1 MGRNFVF
8 TITEIDMST
17 NSLVAYLRS
26 DGSIVSSYVHY
37 DGYETGVGM
46 TLLEHYN
53 SDERALAVSVGGY
66 YSSLSEDLK
75 ESLEGSV
82 HTEEP
87 EMFDSMKEFEL
98 FLMENSHLEFGYLWT
113 GGKWMVSSWTNTRKK
128 VHNGTCFDY
137 EFDSTWNGFHWL
149 VTSFVRE
156 GRKTVQRFRD
166 LALEDNRDTAEY
178 DEYANELEV
187 VVDKW
192 HRYGMGEI
200 ATEAMA
206 A

>member
-1 MGRNFVF
+1 MKERGY
-8 TITEIDMST
+8 MST
-17 NSLVAYLRS
+17 NSVVAYLRS

-66 YSSLSEDLK
+66 YSSLSEDLR
-75 ESLEGSV
+75 ESLESSV
-82 HTEEP
+82 HNDEP
-87 EMFDSMKEFEL
+87 EMFDSMTEFETY
-98 FLMENSHLEFGYLWT
+98 LMDNSHLEFGYLWT
-113 GGKWMVSSWTNTRKK
+113 GGKWMVASWTTEVIHAKPFTAEFGDAPK
-128 VHNGTCFDY
+128 Y
-137 EFDSTWNGFHWL
+137 ESTWNGFSWL

-156 GRKTVQRFRD
+156 GRKTVDRLRSYGNEYEDSADD
-166 LALEDNRDTAEY
+166 LE
-178 DEYANELEV
+178 EV
-187 VVDKW
+187 VSRW

-200 ATEAMA
+200 ATEAMEA

>member
-1 MGRNFVF
+1 
-8 TITEIDMST
+8 MST
-17 NSLVAYLRS
+17 NSVVAYLRK

-66 YSSLSEDLK
+66 YSSMSEDLR
-75 ESLEGSV
+75 ESLESSV
-82 HTEEP
+82 HNEEP
-87 EMFDSMKEFEL
+87 EMFDSMTEFETY
-98 FLMENSHLEFGYLWT
+98 LMDNSHLEFGYLWT
-113 GGKWMVSSWTNTRKK
+113 GGKWMVSSWTTT
-128 VHNGTCFDY
+128 VEGTGPY
-137 EFDSTWNGFHWL
+137 AEYNSTWNGFHWL

-156 GRKTVQRFRD
+156 GRKTVERFRD
-166 LALEDNRDTAEY
+166 RARDDNREGRTEY
-178 DEYANELEV
+178 DEYADELEV
-187 VVDKW
+187 TVDKW

>member
-1 MGRNFVF
+1 
-8 TITEIDMST
+8 MST
-17 NSLVAYLRS
+17 NSVVAYLRK
-26 DGSIVSSYVHY
+26 DGSIVSSYIHY

-53 SDERALAVSVGGY
+53 SDESAERVSSAGY
-66 YSSLSEDLK
+66 FSSLSEDMSK
-75 ESLEGSV
+75 SLGESV
-82 HTEEP
+82 HTEEAD
-87 EMFDSMKEFEL
+87 EFVSMEEFEL
-98 FLMENSHLEFGYLWT
+98 FLMDNSHLEFGYLWT

-200 ATEAMA
+200 ASEAMA

>member
-1 MGRNFVF
+1 
-8 TITEIDMST
+8 MST
-17 NSLVAYLRS
+17 NSVVGYIRS

-75 ESLEGSV
+75 ESLESSV
-82 HTEEP
+82 HTEEV
-87 EMFDSMKEFEL
+87 EMFDSMTEFEEY
-98 FLMENSHLEFGYLWT
+98 LMENSHLEFGYLWT
-113 GGKWMVSSWTNTRKK
+113 GGKWMVSSWSRIG
-128 VHNGTCFDY
+128 VGAA
-137 EFDSTWNGFHWL
+137 WNGFSWL

-156 GRKTVQRFRD
+156 GRKTVDRLRSYGNEYEDSADD
-166 LALEDNRDTAEY
+166 LE
-178 DEYANELEV
+178 EV
-187 VVDKW
+187 VSRW
-192 HRYGMGEI
+192 HSYGMGEI

-206 A
+206 S

>member
-1 MGRNFVF
+1 MKERGY
-8 TITEIDMST
+8 MST
-17 NSLVAYLRS
+17 NSVVAYLRS

-75 ESLEGSV
+75 ESLENSV
-82 HTEEP
+82 HHDEP
-87 EMFDSMKEFEL
+87 EMFDSMTEFEEY
-98 FLMENSHLEFGYLWT
+98 LMLNRHLEFGYIWT
-113 GGKWMVSSWTNTRKK
+113 GGKWMVSSWTTEVIHAKPFTAEFGDAPK
-128 VHNGTCFDY
+128 Y
-137 EFDSTWNGFHWL
+137 ESTWNGFSWL

-156 GRKTVQRFRD
+156 GRKTVDRLRSYGNEYEDSADD
-166 LALEDNRDTAEY
+166 LE
-178 DEYANELEV
+178 EV
-187 VVDKW
+187 VSRW
-192 HRYGMGEI
+192 HSYGMGEI
-200 ATEAMA
+200 ATEAMEA

>member
-1 MGRNFVF
+1 
-8 TITEIDMST
+8 MST
-17 NSLVAYLRS
+17 NSVVAYIRS

-75 ESLEGSV
+75 ESLESSV
-82 HTEEP
+82 HTEEV
-87 EMFDSMKEFEL
+87 EMFDSMTEFEEY
-98 FLMENSHLEFGYLWT
+98 LMENSYLEFGYLWT
-113 GGKWMVSSWTNTRKK
+113 GGKWMVSSWSRIG
-128 VHNGTCFDY
+128 VGAA
-137 EFDSTWNGFHWL
+137 WNGFSWL

-156 GRKTVQRFRD
+156 GRKTVERLRSYGNEYEDSASD
-166 LALEDNRDTAEY
+166 LE
-178 DEYANELEV
+178 EV
-187 VVDKW
+187 VSRW
-192 HRYGMGEI
+192 HSYGMGEI
-200 ATEAMA
+200 AEEAMA

>member
-1 MGRNFVF
+1 MKERGY
-8 TITEIDMST
+8 MST
-17 NSLVAYLRS
+17 NSVVAYLRS

-66 YSSLSEDLK
+66 YSSLSEDLR
-75 ESLEGSV
+75 ESLESSV
-82 HTEEP
+82 HTEEV
-87 EMFDSMKEFEL
+87 EMFDSMTEFEEY
-98 FLMENSHLEFGYLWT
+98 LMENSHLEYGYLWT
-113 GGKWMVSSWTNTRKK
+113 GGKWMVSSWSRKE
-128 VHNGTCFDY
+128 VGFGYDARY
-137 EFDSTWNGFHWL
+137 ESTWNGFSWL

-156 GRKTVQRFRD
+156 GRKTVERFRD
-166 LALEDNRDTAEY
+166 RARDDNREGRTEY
-178 DEYANELEV
+178 DEYADELEV
-187 VVDKW
+187 TVDKW

-200 ATEAMA
+200 ASEAMA

>member
-1 MGRNFVF
+1 MAPKTSNERF
-8 TITEIDMST
+8 DMST
-17 NSLVAYLRS
+17 NSVVAYLRR

-66 YSSLSEDLK
+66 YSSLSEDLNSSLK
-75 ESLEGSV
+75 ESV
-82 HTEEP
+82 HHEEP
-87 EMFDSMKEFEL
+87 DMFDTMEEFEL

-113 GGKWMVSSWTNTRKK
+113 GGKWMVSSWSRIG
-128 VHNGTCFDY
+128 VGAA
-137 EFDSTWNGFHWL
+137 WNGFSWL

-156 GRKTVQRFRD
+156 GRKTVDRLRSYGNEYEDSADD
-166 LALEDNRDTAEY
+166 LE
-178 DEYANELEV
+178 EV
-187 VVDKW
+187 VSRW

-200 ATEAMA
+200 ATEAMEA